1 MQFDRESQDVFY
13 MKEETAWTYYKRAE
27 VALNDRGAAIKIT
40 DGNGGLKKM
49 NVNGID
55 NNTGINSNYMTGKKR
70 VLGKNFNNQ
79 IEAINRGSKVNEPL
93 MSFSN
98 PKTGESVEIHRSDI
112 YSDDMP
118 IYILKGKTAEGEEFE
133 RMHHAWIIDPRNC
146 SYAEL
151 MMLNQ
156 ETGNTSLGDKQRA
169 DILFEKTGVKTYLDK
184 ADYSTAIK
192 EVMEEYKSSGNWDA
206 YLSMDKWQQS
216 LNDYTSVPVY
226 FDRSIMGQNTMERNG
241 VKGSCSFA
249 TVKTAEEIQKEIDD
263 RVKAAE
269 KNGPTLREA
278 LANAFPNA
286 VNTLYS
292 FVGSSVVMTFD
303 EYVKAMEEM
312 LRKSDE

>member
-1 MQFDRESQDVFY
+1 MS
-13 MKEETAWTYYKRAE
+13 
-27 VALNDRGAAIKIT
+27 
-40 DGNGGLKKM
+40 
-49 NVNGID
+49 VNFID
-55 NNTGINSNYMTGKKR
+55 NNTGIDSNYMTGKKR
-70 VLGKNFNNQ
+70 VLNKNFNVQ
-79 IEAINRGSKVNEPL
+79 IEDINRESKVNEPL
-93 MSFSN
+93 ISFSN
-98 PKTGESVEIHRSDI
+98 PKTRESVEIHRSDI
-112 YSDDMP
+112 YSDDTP
-118 IYILKGKTAEGEEFE
+118 IYILKGKTAEGKEFE
-133 RMHHAWIIDPRNC
+133 RKHHAWIIDPRNC

-169 DILFEKTGVKTYLDK
+169 DILFEKTGAKTYLDK
-184 ADYSTAIK
+184 ADYSTVIK
-192 EVMEEYKSSGNWDA
+192 DVMEEYKSSGNWEA

-226 FDRSIMGQNTMERNG
+226 FDRSIMGENIMERNG

-249 TVKTAEEIQKEIDD
+249 TVRTAEEIQKEIDD

-312 LRKSDE
+312 LRKSNEEANVSLIK

>member
-1 MQFDRESQDVFY
+1 MS
-13 MKEETAWTYYKRAE
+13 
-27 VALNDRGAAIKIT
+27 
-40 DGNGGLKKM
+40 
-49 NVNGID
+49 VNGID
-55 NNTGINSNYMTGKKR
+55 NNTGINSNYMMGKKR
-70 VLGKNFNNQ
+70 VLGNNFNIQ
-79 IEAINRGSKVNEPL
+79 IEDINRGSKVNEPL
-93 MSFSN
+93 MSFLN

-118 IYILKGKTAEGEEFE
+118 IYILKGKTAEGKEFE

-169 DILFEKTGVKTYLDK
+169 DILFEKTGVKNYLDK
-184 ADYSTAIK
+184 ADYSAAIK
-192 EVMEEYKSSGNWDA
+192 GVMEEYKSSGNWDA
-206 YLSMDKWQQS
+206 YLSMDKRQQS

-249 TVKTAEEIQKEIDD
+249 TVRTAEEIQKEIDD

-312 LRKSDE
+312 LRKSNEEANVSLIK

>member
-1 MQFDRESQDVFY
+1 MTLLYQRNGAFLMSMHQFI
-13 MKEETAWTYYKRAE
+13 K
-27 VALNDRGAAIKIT
+27 LNC
-40 DGNGGLKKM
+40 L
-49 NVNGID
+49 
-55 NNTGINSNYMTGKKR
+55 NYQANPPDLQVGK
-70 VLGKNFNNQ
+70 LS
-79 IEAINRGSKVNEPL
+79 RGSKVNEPL

-112 YSDDMP
+112 YSDDTP
-118 IYILKGKTAEGEEFE
+118 IYILKGKTAEGEIFE
-133 RMHHAWIIDPRNC
+133 RKHHAWIIDPRNC

-156 ETGNTSLGDKQRA
+156 ETGNISLGDKQRV
-169 DILFEKTGVKTYLDK
+169 DILFEKTGVRNYLDK

-192 EVMEEYKSSGNWDA
+192 DVMEEYKSSGNWDA

-249 TVKTAEEIQKEIDD
+249 TVKTAEEMQKEIDD
-263 RVKAAE
+263 RIKAAE
-269 KNGPTLREA
+269 KNGPTLRET

-286 VNTLYS
+286 VNSLYS

-312 LRKSDE
+312 LRKSEYEKV

>member
-1 MQFDRESQDVFY
+1 MS
-13 MKEETAWTYYKRAE
+13 
-27 VALNDRGAAIKIT
+27 
-40 DGNGGLKKM
+40 
-49 NVNGID
+49 VNGID
-55 NNTGINSNYMTGKKR
+55 NNTGINPNYMTGKKR

-79 IEAINRGSKVNEPL
+79 IGDINRGSKVNEPL
-93 MSFSN
+93 ISFSN

-112 YSDDMP
+112 YSDDTP
-118 IYILKGKTAEGEEFE
+118 IYIVKGKTAEGKEFE

-169 DILFEKTGVKTYLDK
+169 DILFEKTGVKNYLDK
-184 ADYSTAIK
+184 ADYSAAIK
-192 EVMEEYKSSGNWDA
+192 EVMEEYKSSGNWDD

-216 LNDYTSVPVY
+216 LNDYTSVLVY

-249 TVKTAEEIQKEIDD
+249 TVRTAEEIQKEIDD

-312 LRKSDE
+312 LRKSNEEASVSLKNKNFDARWEDWRIAE

>member
-1 MQFDRESQDVFY
+1 M
-13 MKEETAWTYYKRAE
+13 
-27 VALNDRGAAIKIT
+27 G
-40 DGNGGLKKM
+40 
-49 NVNGID
+49 VNGID

-70 VLGKNFNNQ
+70 VLSQNFNIQ
-79 IEAINRGSKVNEPL
+79 IGDMNRGSKVNEPL
-93 MSFSN
+93 MAFSN
-98 PKTGESVEIHRSDI
+98 PKTGERVEIHRSDI
-112 YSDDMP
+112 YSDDTP

-133 RMHHAWIIDPRNC
+133 RKHHAWIIDPRNC

-169 DILFEKTGVKTYLDK
+169 DILFEKTGAKNYLDK

-192 EVMEEYKSSGNWDA
+192 EVMEGYKSSGNWDA

-226 FDRSIMGQNTMERNG
+226 FDRSIMGENTMERNG

-269 KNGPTLREA
+269 KNGPTLQEA

-292 FVGSSVVMTFD
+292 FVGSSIVMTFD
-303 EYVKAMEEM
+303 EYVEAMEEM
-312 LRKSDE
+312 LRKSEYEKV

>member
-1 MQFDRESQDVFY
+1 
-13 MKEETAWTYYKRAE
+13 
-27 VALNDRGAAIKIT
+27 
-40 DGNGGLKKM
+40 M

-55 NNTGINSNYMTGKKR
+55 NNTGINSNYMMGKKR
-70 VLGKNFNNQ
+70 VLGNNFNIQ
-79 IEAINRGSKVNEPL
+79 IEDINRGSKVNEPL
-93 MSFSN
+93 MSFLN

-118 IYILKGKTAEGEEFE
+118 IYILKGKTAEGKEFE

-169 DILFEKTGVKTYLDK
+169 DILFEKTGVKNYLDK
-184 ADYSTAIK
+184 ADYSAAIK
-192 EVMEEYKSSGNWDA
+192 GVMEEYKSSGNWDA
-206 YLSMDKWQQS
+206 YLSMDKRQQS

-249 TVKTAEEIQKEIDD
+249 TVRTAEEIQKEIDD

-312 LRKSDE
+312 LRKSNEEANVSLIK

>member
-1 MQFDRESQDVFY
+1 MS
-13 MKEETAWTYYKRAE
+13 
-27 VALNDRGAAIKIT
+27 
-40 DGNGGLKKM
+40 
-49 NVNGID
+49 VNGID
-55 NNTGINSNYMTGKKR
+55 YNTGINSNYMMGKKR

-79 IEAINRGSKVNEPL
+79 IGDINRGSKENEPL
-93 MSFSN
+93 IFFSN
-98 PKTGESVEIHRSDI
+98 SKTGESVEIHRSDI
-112 YSDDMP
+112 YSDDTP
-118 IYILKGKTAEGEEFE
+118 IYILKGRTAEGKEFE
-133 RMHHAWIIDPRNC
+133 RRHHAWIIDLRNC

-169 DILFEKTGVKTYLDK
+169 DILFEKTGVKNYLDK

-192 EVMEEYKSSGNWDA
+192 DVMEEYKSSGNWDA
-206 YLSMDKWQQS
+206 YLSMDKWQQN

-249 TVKTAEEIQKEIDD
+249 TVRTAEEIQKEIDD
-263 RVKAAE
+263 RIKAAE

-303 EYVKAMEEM
+303 EYVNAMEEIF
-312 LRKSDE
+312 RKGENTREWMRL

>member
-1 MQFDRESQDVFY
+1 MS
-13 MKEETAWTYYKRAE
+13 
-27 VALNDRGAAIKIT
+27 
-40 DGNGGLKKM
+40 
-49 NVNGID
+49 VNEID
-55 NNTGINSNYMTGKKR
+55 NNIGINLNYMTGKKR

-79 IEAINRGSKVNEPL
+79 IEDINRGSKVNEPSL
-93 MSFSN
+93 SFSN
-98 PKTGESVEIHRSDI
+98 SKTRESIEIHRSDI
-112 YSDDMP
+112 YSDDTP

-133 RMHHAWIIDPRNC
+133 RMHHAWIIDLRNC

-192 EVMEEYKSSGNWDA
+192 AVMEEYKSSGNWDA
-206 YLSMDKWQQS
+206 YISMDKWQQS

-278 LANAFPNA
+278 LANTFPNA
-286 VNTLYS
+286 VNSFYS

-303 EYVKAMEEM
+303 EYVKAIEGM
-312 LRKSDE
+312 LRKSNF

>member
-1 MQFDRESQDVFY
+1 MS
-13 MKEETAWTYYKRAE
+13 
-27 VALNDRGAAIKIT
+27 
-40 DGNGGLKKM
+40 
-49 NVNGID
+49 VNFID
-55 NNTGINSNYMTGKKR
+55 NNTGIDSNYMTGKKR
-70 VLGKNFNNQ
+70 VLNKNFNVQ
-79 IEAINRGSKVNEPL
+79 IEDINRESKVNEPL
-93 MSFSN
+93 ISFSN
-98 PKTGESVEIHRSDI
+98 PKTRESVEIHRSDI
-112 YSDDMP
+112 YSDDTP
-118 IYILKGKTAEGEEFE
+118 IYIVKGKTAEGKEFE

-169 DILFEKTGVKTYLDK
+169 DILFEKTGVKNYLDK
-184 ADYSTAIK
+184 ADYSAAIK
-192 EVMEEYKSSGNWDA
+192 EVMEEYKSSGNWDD

-226 FDRSIMGQNTMERNG
+226 FDRSIMGENIMERNG

-249 TVKTAEEIQKEIDD
+249 TVRTAEEIQKEIDD

-312 LRKSDE
+312 LRKSNEEANVSLIK

>member
-1 MQFDRESQDVFY
+1 
-13 MKEETAWTYYKRAE
+13 
-27 VALNDRGAAIKIT
+27 
-40 DGNGGLKKM
+40 M
-49 NVNGID
+49 NELL
-55 NNTGINSNYMTGKKR
+55 R
-70 VLGKNFNNQ
+70 
-79 IEAINRGSKVNEPL
+79 
-93 MSFSN
+93 SFSN
-98 PKTGESVEIHRSDI
+98 PQTGESVEIHRSDI
-112 YSDDMP
+112 YSDDTP

-133 RMHHAWIIDPRNC
+133 RRHHAWIIDPRNC

-156 ETGNTSLGDKQRA
+156 ETGNTSLGDKQKA
-169 DILFEKTGVKTYLDK
+169 DILFEKTGAKNYLDK

-192 EVMEEYKSSGNWDA
+192 DVMEEYKSSGNWDA
-206 YLSMDKWQQS
+206 YLAMDKWQQS

-249 TVKTAEEIQKEIDD
+249 TVRTAEEIQKEIDD

-312 LRKSDE
+312 LRKSEYEKV

>member
-1 MQFDRESQDVFY
+1 MS
-13 MKEETAWTYYKRAE
+13 
-27 VALNDRGAAIKIT
+27 
-40 DGNGGLKKM
+40 
-49 NVNGID
+49 VNYID
-55 NNTGINSNYMTGKKR
+55 NNTGISSNYMTGKKR
-70 VLGKNFNNQ
+70 VLNKNFN
-79 IEAINRGSKVNEPL
+79 IEDINRGSKVNEPL
-93 MSFSN
+93 ISFSN

-112 YSDDMP
+112 YSDDAP
-118 IYILKGKTAEGEEFE
+118 IYILKGRTAEGEAFE
-133 RMHHAWIIDPRNC
+133 RKHHAWIIDPRNC

-169 DILFEKTGVKTYLDK
+169 DILFEKTGAETYLDK

-226 FDRSIMGQNTMERNG
+226 FDRSIMNQNTMERNG

-249 TVKTAEEIQKEIDD
+249 TVRTAEEIQKEIDD

-303 EYVKAMEEM
+303 EYVEAMEEM
-312 LRKSDE
+312 LRKSNEEANVSLIK

>member
-1 MQFDRESQDVFY
+1 MS
-13 MKEETAWTYYKRAE
+13 
-27 VALNDRGAAIKIT
+27 
-40 DGNGGLKKM
+40 
-49 NVNGID
+49 VNGID
-55 NNTGINSNYMTGKKR
+55 NNIGINSNYMTGKRR
-70 VLGKNFNNQ
+70 VLDKNFNIQ
-79 IEAINRGSKVNEPL
+79 VEDINRGSKVNEPL
-93 MSFSN
+93 MAFSN
-98 PKTGESVEIHRSDI
+98 SKTGESVEIHRSDI
-112 YSDDMP
+112 YSDDTP
-118 IYILKGKTAEGEEFE
+118 IYILKGKNAEGEEFE
-133 RMHHAWIIDPRNC
+133 RKHHAWIIDPRNC

-156 ETGNTSLGDKQRA
+156 ETGNTSIGDKQIA
-169 DILFEKTGVKTYLDK
+169 DILFEKTGVENYLDK

-192 EVMEEYKSSGNWDA
+192 DVMEEYKNSGNWDA

-226 FDRSIMGQNTMERNG
+226 FDRSIMGETTMERNE

-249 TVKTAEEIQKEIDD
+249 TVRTLEEIQKEIDD
-263 RVKAAE
+263 RVKIAE

-312 LRKSDE
+312 FRKSEYQNV